1 MININEILAEVI
13 YKDIDLP
20 EPKPIITIKDRTIAT
35 LQNFIC
41 ITGLPKSYKTT
52 FAMHFIA
59 SGLANKTIFDISV
72 KVAKNDKIILV
83 DADGVLLDWEWA
95 FAVWMEEHG
104 FTKVQGWEYIYNI
117 GKRYGID
124 PEQGHKLIKIFNESA
139 AIGFLPALRDS
150 MYYVKRL
157 HEEHSYEFHCITSLS
172 TDRNAQRLREMNLQK
187 LFGKTAFSKFIFLD
201 TGADK
206 DEVLEQYRNTN
217 LYWIEDK
224 PENALAGLDVGLKPL
239 LMEHGHNMD
248 YDNNQIPKVK
258 NWKEIYNI
266 ITGEK

>member
-1 MININEILAEVI
+1 M
-13 YKDIDLP
+13 K
-20 EPKPIITIKDRTIAT
+20 
-35 LQNFIC
+35 
-41 ITGLPKSYKTT
+41 
-52 FAMHFIA
+52 
-59 SGLANKTIFDISV
+59 
-72 KVAKNDKIILV
+72 KIILV
-83 DADGVLLDWEWA
+83 DADGVLLNWEYA
-95 FAVWMEEHG
+95 FDIYLQQHG
-104 FTKVQGWEYIYNI
+104 FTKVEGAEFEYDI

-124 PEQGHKLIKIFNESA
+124 REQGKRLIKIFNESA
-139 AIGFLPALRDS
+139 AIGFLPPHRDA
-150 MYYVKRL
+150 MFYVKRL
-157 HEEHSYEFHCITSLS
+157 HEEHGYKFHCITSLS
-172 TDRNAQRLREMNLQK
+172 KDENACKLREMNLQK